1 MRPVILIYHDCYR
14 LSSGYIPMEHNFKK
28 NFDNVLLV
36 SSIAGIYDHNELN
49 WEEWAKDF
57 LFTGYYCYFY

>member
-1 MRPVILIYHDCYR
+1 MIATGCLQGTY
-14 LSSGYIPMEHNFKK
+14 LWNTTLKK

-57 LFTGYYCYFY
+57 LFHRILLLLLLMLSPSV